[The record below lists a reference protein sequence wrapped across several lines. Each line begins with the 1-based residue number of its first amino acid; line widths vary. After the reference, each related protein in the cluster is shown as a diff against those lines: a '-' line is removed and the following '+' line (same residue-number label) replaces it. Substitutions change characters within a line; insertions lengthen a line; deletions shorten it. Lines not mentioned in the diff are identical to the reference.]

1 MTEQPILL
9 ELFAGTRCISKAF
22 EKYGW
27 NTFSVDWNGKFK
39 DISLYADIS
48 KLTVDE
54 VLDLCG
60 RAPDVIWA
68 SPDCTSYSIA
78 GIGYH
83 RRLKFGKLEP
93 ISEYAKFCDYTNKH
107 LLEMMAELNPTYFFI
122 ENPMGGLRKMDFM
135 VDFEKRYGRRYT
147 VTYCQYGDFRQ
158 KPTDIWTNHPDPR
171 FKPMCKAGDP
181 CHEPKPRGNH
191 NTGTQRLRSAALRSQ
206 IPADLCD
213 HIAEICTNK
222 PKVKYYTLN
231 EFFSRDPVA
240 PTGAAGGI
248 N

>member
-27 NTFSVDWNGKFK
+27 RTFSVDWNRKFK

-48 KLTVDE
+48 KLTVDD

-83 RRLKFGKLEP
+83 RRLKFGDGKNGAP
-93 ISEYAKFCDYTNKH
+93 FPSVI
-107 LLEMMAELNPTYFFI
+107 
-122 ENPMGGLRKMDFM
+122 
-135 VDFEKRYGRRYT
+135 V
-147 VTYCQYGDFRQ
+147 
-158 KPTDIWTNHPDPR
+158 IWR
-171 FKPMCKAGDP
+171 
-181 CHEPKPRGNH
+181 ERE
-191 NTGTQRLRSAALRSQ
+191 QRAS
-206 IPADLCD
+206 C
-213 HIAEICTNK
+213 
-222 PKVKYYTLN
+222 
-231 EFFSRDPVA
+231 
-240 PTGAAGGI
+240 
-248 N
+248 